1 LLILIIETLRNHFQS
16 IIEFSGMSD
25 AAGNIDFDSNIQ
37 LQKWE
42 AFSKYKIDVRVPN
55 PSTDGILLE
64 FTRKVP
70 KGYEKRWANVQQNQ
84 PTEGYFHSDFAL
96 RKGKN
101 ILNVKHSRSKF
112 KSNVNVNIILTMFF
126 EDTNT
131 IELTDQVI
139 NKAKIDPD
147 IKNVNVVCGTI
158 SDRLIE
164 YLLGG
169 GLYRVNI
176 DYKAGFDFEIP
187 NTSTIMKA
195 YVKLPKTAGEPFPI
209 QVRILPDEKYIQMRF
224 QIYLGFRLKNSNEEY
239 AIVESVFSIKI
250 TPEMKKD
257 TSEVL
262 KLKANEGKLTFNNI
276 QIIKQAIV
284 NQQFP
289 PTPTNPTPFTTF
301 VQNVL
306 NNIKDVTN
314 VSVNYSLIIPN
325 FIQYIEF
332 PDAWNRTEDFLI
344 FFKKFYWEKGI
355 VGGKDAG
362 FLFPVF
368 TVKGLTGCPACIDK
382 EKFNVQISEQSQ
394 KFPNI
399 RLEYVPSSSWF
410 AFAFSQESFNEITN
424 TMIQNKINKHE
435 KIPPKSKT
443 IQPFYAEGR
452 LEYFLEL
459 KLNKITIL
467 DNELHFDFEFASVG
481 GKISLMA
488 KDKVWGDKVGDWHF
502 GLTLIFSDISVLST
516 IGIEEFH
523 ETEIPSNGEDPIDHR
538 FIRIHTDHV
547 VSLGKIEVDADI
559 TGINNAVDWVV
570 DFLLSYVIDE
580 NYRKVVEGIA
590 NLSLNKRPYLITFK
604 SERYDETHMP
614 KNMFIDTVYNR
625 NSSLILIGNLE
636 TSY

>member
-1 LLILIIETLRNHFQS
+1 MTIETLRNHFQS
-16 IIEFSGMSD
+16 TIEFSGMSD

-37 LQKWE
+37 VQQWA
-42 AFSKYKIDVRVPN
+42 AFSKYKIDVRVSN
-55 PSTDGILLE
+55 PSTDGTILE

-70 KGYEKRWANVQQNQ
+70 KGYTMRSAYVQQTQ
-84 PTEGYFHSDFAL
+84 PTEGYFYSDFAL

-101 ILNVKHSRSKF
+101 ILNVKNNIGSKF

-164 YLLGG
+164 YLLWA
-169 GLYRVNI
+169 GLDRNSS
-176 DYKAGFDFEIP
+176 DKAGFDFEIP

-195 YVKLPKTAGEPFPI
+195 YVKLPKTVGDPFPI

-224 QIYLGFRLKNSNEEY
+224 QIYLGFRLRNSNEEY
-239 AIVESVFSIKI
+239 AIAESVFNIKI

-262 KLKANEGKLTFNNI
+262 KLKANEGKLTFSNL

-284 NQQFP
+284 DSQFQ
-289 PTPTNPTPFTTF
+289 TSTNPLSINTF
-301 VQNVL
+301 VTNVL
-306 NNIKDVTN
+306 NNIQDVTN

-325 FIQYIEF
+325 FIQFIEL

-355 VGGKDAG
+355 VGGKEAG

-368 TVKGLTGCPACIDK
+368 TVTGLTGCSPCIDK
-382 EKFNVQISEQSQ
+382 ENSSVQSSDQSK
-394 KFPNI
+394 KFPNM
-399 RLEYVPSSSWF
+399 RLEILPSSSWF
-410 AFAFSQESFNEITN
+410 AFAFSQESFNEIAN
-424 TMIQNKINKHE
+424 TMIKNKINKHV

-443 IQPFYAEGR
+443 IQPIYAEGR

-481 GKISLMA
+481 GKITLLA
-488 KDKVWGDKVGDWHF
+488 KSKLTGRKLGDWHF
-502 GLTLIFSDISVLST
+502 GLTLIFRDISILST
-516 IGIEEFH
+516 IGIEEFR
-523 ETEIPSNGEDPIDHR
+523 ETEIPSKGEDPIIHR
-538 FIRIHTDHV
+538 FIRIHTDHDI
-547 VSLGKIEVDADI
+547 SLGRIEVDADI
-559 TGINNAVDWVV
+559 SGINDAVDWVV

-580 NYRKVVEGIA
+580 NYRKLVEGIA

-614 KNMFIDTVYNR
+614 KNWFIDTVFNS
-625 NSSLILIGNLE
+625 NSSLILIGNLI
-636 TSY
+636 TGW